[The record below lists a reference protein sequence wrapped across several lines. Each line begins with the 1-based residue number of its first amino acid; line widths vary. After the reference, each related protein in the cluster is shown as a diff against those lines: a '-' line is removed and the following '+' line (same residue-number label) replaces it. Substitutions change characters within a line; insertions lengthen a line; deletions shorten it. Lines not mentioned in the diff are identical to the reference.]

1 MIWNC
6 GKYLV
11 IQSSNWLGSITR
23 SPQVPTGLFKFTRTS
38 PKKPMNSNTHDRRTS
53 DQALQP
59 EAPEAPAAVQP
70 PPSHIQSLDGIRG
83 FACLIVVFYH
93 CHSLVG
99 NYFVSLEKGGWWQ
112 HLVWQTLEIGY
123 SGVDLFF
130 VLSGFCLALPFLKK
144 PYRKLDWKIY
154 AQKRAKRILPPY
166 WIVMLIFGFWVWAVN
181 FFKIQPYYDLKTFPW
196 TETPRSLMEGA
207 TLFSHIIVWSFW
219 TLPIEWRWYFVL
231 PLVVLI
237 ARRCTGLGAWLIM
250 CAVTGLCVLGMKEPH
265 FDYLLRRLVA
275 RDLVLYFS
283 TFALGV
289 WAAHIWCIRRSEWS
303 RLEKFLVKFAPTL
316 ALVFFVSI
324 FLIQPDIW
332 KPLTR
337 IISFGP
343 FYFFLLLAA
352 LSNEL
357 ANRFFS
363 WKPFVSCG
371 IFHIAST
378 SPMRWSCAAF
388 IRSRCLGSYRWQA
401 NF

>member
-38 PKKPMNSNTHDRRTS
+38 PKKPMNSNTQDRRTS

-112 HLVWQTLEIGY
+112 HLVWQTLEI
-123 SGVDLFF
+123 
-130 VLSGFCLALPFLKK
+130 
-144 PYRKLDWKIY
+144 
-154 AQKRAKRILPPY
+154 
-166 WIVMLIFGFWVWAVN
+166 WIVMLIFGFWIWAVN

-250 CAVTGLCVLGMKEPH
+250 CSVTGLCVLGMKEPH

-303 RLEKFLVKFAPTL
+303 RLEKFFVKFAPTL

-352 LSNEL
+352 LTNEL

-401 NF
+401 NFCCLSA